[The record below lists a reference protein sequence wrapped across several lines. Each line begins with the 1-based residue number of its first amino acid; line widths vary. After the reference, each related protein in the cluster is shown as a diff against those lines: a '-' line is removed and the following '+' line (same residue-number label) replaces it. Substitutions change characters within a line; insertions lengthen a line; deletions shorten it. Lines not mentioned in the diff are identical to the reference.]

1 MCLYFSQQESNGGGS
16 REAMALLP
24 PLQSHGLSDHT
35 GLIWEM
41 DPCLAL
47 VPCHPHP
54 GTPIPVPVLPEVT
67 NAPMDLPEPGA
78 SRSKCH
84 RQKVCLPPLV
94 SYSCCDTT
102 LNKMDQGPAVHPAAE
117 SELHNI

>member
-1 MCLYFSQQESNGGGS
+1 
-16 REAMALLP
+16 MALLP
-24 PLQSHGLSDHT
+24 PLWSHSLPDHT

-47 VPCHPHP
+47 VPCSPQP
-54 GTPIPVPVLPEVT
+54 GTPISLPILPKVT

-78 SRSKCH
+78 SGSKCH
-84 RQKVCLPPLV
+84 RQKVCFPQLV
-94 SYSCCDTT
+94 PKSCCVIT
-102 LNKMDQGPAVHPAAE
+102 LNKIDPDPALHPAAE